1 MTEIIIIVAAACLA
15 WLGLAWLNHRLYN
28 FTFQSDDDRNMQR
41 DLIVMLGPVGTIM
54 LGMCAGL
61 IGYEKLTNGL
71 GKRWSNASNFALLFA
86 VFIPWVGSGAA
97 NYVWYGRVFDDCNYG
112 ENMQRDLIVALGPI
126 GSVMLFLFWLTSL
139 TLKVSSTARS
149 AR

>member
-1 MTEIIIIVAAACLA
+1 MTQIIIIVAAACLA

-28 FTFQSDDDRNMQR
+28 FAFQSNDDRNIQR
-41 DLIVMLGPVGTIM
+41 DLIVLLGPVGTIM
-54 LGMCAGL
+54 LGIFAAF
-61 IGYEKLTNGL
+61 IGYENLANGL
-71 GKRWSNASNFALLFA
+71 GKRWSKASNFALLFA

-97 NYVWYGRVFDDCNYG
+97 NYVWYGRVFDDCDYE

-126 GSVMLFLFWLTSL
+126 GSVMLFLCWLTAL
-139 TLKVSSTARS
+139 TLKVSGTARS